1 MLQSLEEGEEGRA
14 HRVDIGRESNRNN
27 VRWILRAS
35 SMPHPA
41 NEPILGYE
49 PGSQERESLQS
60 EIDRQMAEIIEIP
73 CIINGE
79 EIYTGVT
86 VPQVIPH
93 NHGHVLANVHLAGRD
108 EMEAAC
114 AAAVAA
120 QQEWIGL
127 GLEGRCAIF
136 ERCADLLAGDWRMK
150 VNASTMLNQSKT
162 AFQAEIDAAC
172 ELIDFWRFNCHYARG
187 FHDDFQPLVSP
198 EGVKNSTEI
207 RPLEGF
213 VLAITPFNFTSIAA
227 NLPSAPAIVGCT
239 SIWKPSRNSYHSNY
253 VLMQLMMEAGL
264 PPGVINFLPGSGAE
278 ITEVSLANPDFAGLH
293 FTGSTA
299 TFQGLWQE
307 IGLALPNLRS
317 YPRIVGETGGKDF
330 VVAHPECDRQGLLVA
345 LLRGAFEYQGQKCSA
360 ASRAYIPSSVWNAI
374 SEGLCSEIGKIK
386 MGDARDFTN
395 FMTAVIDQRS
405 FDKITGYIERAAS
418 RDTCTIICG
427 GGSDDSTGF
436 FIEPT
441 IIVTTNPTSETMVEE
456 IFGPVLTV
464 YVYEDDEFGATL
476 RLCDEASP
484 YALTGSIFAS
494 NEEDIQTAYEAL
506 RFTAGNFYINDKPT
520 GAVVAQQ
527 PFGGA
532 RASGTN
538 DKAGG
543 PLNLLRWISPRSVK
557 RTIDV
562 PQDWTY
568 PFMGADE

>member
-1 MLQSLEEGEEGRA
+1 MAGYP
-14 HRVDIGRESNRNN
+14 D
-27 VRWILRAS
+27 
-35 SMPHPA
+35 
-41 NEPILGYE
+41 NEPILGYA
-49 PGSQERESLQS
+49 PGSDEKELLQA
-60 EIDRQMAEIIEIP
+60 EMDRQMSEVVEIP

-79 EIYTGVT
+79 AVYTGVT
-86 VPQVIPH
+86 TTQVIPH
-93 NHGHVLANVHLAGRD
+93 DHGHVIANVHLAGRV

-114 AAAVAA
+114 DAAVQA
-120 QQEWIGL
+120 QQDWIDI
-127 GLEGRCAIF
+127 GLEGRCAVF
-136 ERCADLLAGDWRMK
+136 ERCADLLAGDWRMR
-150 VNASTMLNQSKT
+150 VNAATMLNQSKT

-187 FHDDFQPLVSP
+187 FHDDFQPLISP
-198 EGVKNSTEI
+198 EGVQNSTEI

-239 SIWKPSRNSYHSNY
+239 SVWKPSRNSYHSNY

-264 PPGVINFLPGSGAE
+264 PAGVINFLPGSGAE
-278 ITEVSLANPDFAGLH
+278 ITEIALANPDFAGLH

-330 VVAHPECDRQGLLVA
+330 VVAHPDCDRQGLLVA

-360 ASRAYIPSSVWNAI
+360 ASRAYIPQSVWNAI
-374 SEGLCSEIGKIK
+374 SSDLCAEIEKIK
-386 MGDARDFTN
+386 MGDASDFTN
-395 FMTAVIDQRS
+395 FMTAVIDQRA
-405 FDKITGYIERAAS
+405 FDKITGYIERAQG
-418 RDTCTIICG
+418 RDCCQIVVG
-427 GGSDDSTGF
+427 GGSDDSKGW

-441 IIVTTNPTSETMVEE
+441 IIVTTNSTSETMVEE

-464 YVYEDDEFGATL
+464 YVYDDGDFDDVL
-476 RLCDEASP
+476 RICDEASP
-484 YALTGSIFAS
+484 YALTGSIFANDES
-494 NEEDIQTAYEAL
+494 NIQKAFEAL

-520 GAVVAQQ
+520 GAVVGQQ

-557 RTIDV
+557 RAIDI
-562 PQDWTY
+562 PQDWSY
-568 PFMGADE
+568 PFMGED

>member
-1 MLQSLEEGEEGRA
+1 ML
-14 HRVDIGRESNRNN
+14 
-27 VRWILRAS
+27 
-35 SMPHPA
+35 MPSHPI
-41 NEPILGYE
+41 NEPILGYA
-49 PGSQERESLQS
+49 PGSEERRALQA
-60 EIDRQMAEIIEIP
+60 ELDRQMAEVVEIP

-79 EIYTGVT
+79 EVYTGT
-86 VPQVIPH
+86 TTTQVIPH
-93 NHGHVLANVHLAGRD
+93 KHGHVIANVHLAGRD

-114 AAAVAA
+114 DAAVAA
-120 QQEWIGL
+120 QRDWIDL

-136 ERCADLLAGDWRMK
+136 ERCADLLAGDWRMR

-198 EGVKNSTEI
+198 AGVQNSTEI

-213 VLAITPFNFTSIAA
+213 VLSITPFNFSSIAA

-239 SIWKPSRNSYHSNY
+239 GVWKPSRNSYLSNY

-264 PPGVINFLPGSGAE
+264 PAGVINFLPGSGAE
-278 ITEVSLANPDFAGLH
+278 ITEIALANPDFAGLH

-307 IGLALPNLRS
+307 IGLALPNLKS

-330 VVAHPECDRQGLLVA
+330 VVAHPDCDLQGLLVA
-345 LLRGAFEYQGQKCSA
+345 LLRGSFEYQGQKCSA
-360 ASRAYIPSSVWNAI
+360 ASRAYIPQSVWNAI
-374 SEGLCSEIGKIK
+374 SEDLLAEIGKIK

-395 FMTAVIDQRS
+395 FMTAVIDKRS
-405 FDKITGYIERAAS
+405 FDKITGYIDRAAA
-418 RDTCTIICG
+418 RDTCDIVCG
-427 GGSDDSTGF
+427 GGYDGSTGY

-441 IIVTTNPTSETMVEE
+441 IIVTSDPNSESMIEE

-464 YVYEDDEFGATL
+464 YLYDDKDFDNVL
-476 RLCDEASP
+476 KICDEASP
-484 YALTGSIFAS
+484 YALTGSIFSS
-494 NEEDIQTAYEAL
+494 NEENIQKAFNAL

-557 RTIDV
+557 RTLDT

-568 PFMGADE
+568 SFMQPDEN